1 MFLDCWLAG
10 NDQTPFMASL
20 CFWNS
25 GHTTMCLVKQKESV
39 AWEWKHGKPRLP
51 QNSLVANP
59 EQLHPREEFAEEE
72 YCLGCHSSAAE
83 K

>member
-1 MFLDCWLAG
+1 M
-10 NDQTPFMASL
+10 
-20 CFWNS
+20 
-25 GHTTMCLVKQKESV
+25 HLVKQKESV
-39 AWEWKHGKPRLP
+39 AREWKHGKPRLP

-72 YCLGCHSSAAE
+72 YCLRCHSSTAE